1 MTLEVRDIVLG
12 YDQTPV
18 IRGLSFSLAQG
29 EIGCL
34 LGASGCGKTT
44 ALRAIAGFESVEQG
58 EIRVGGRLVSAPGR
72 RVAPEKRSV
81 GMVFQDN
88 ALFPHLDVAGNIAFG
103 LRRLARS
110 ERQQRIR
117 SLLEL
122 TGLTGLDARYP
133 HELSGGQQQ
142 RVALARALAPEP
154 SVLLMDEPFSN
165 LDTRLRRR
173 MGEEIRGML
182 KARGTTTLLVTHDQQ
197 EAFALADRI
206 GLLKD
211 GRMQQW
217 DSPYQLY
224 HRPASRYVAAFTGRG
239 SYLRACIRAGRL
251 HHALGGSD
259 LPDERPPGDELALL
273 IRPDDVRPKAG
284 GTPTRVVA
292 RQFQGADILYRL
304 RLDSGEEFSALFP
317 SHDDYPVDA
326 TIGVELDAQ
335 HLVLFPTDQP
345 IGGNALINKSSQ
357 SEPRPESRSAPIA

>member
-1 MTLEVRDIVLG
+1 MTLEVSNIHLG
-12 YDQTPV
+12 YGDLPV
-18 IRGLSFSLAQG
+18 IRGLSFKLGQG

-44 ALRAIAGFESVEQG
+44 ALRAIAGFERLDEG
-58 EIRVGGRLVSAPGR
+58 EIRIDEQTVSAPGLLL
-72 RVAPEKRSV
+72 APEKRSV
-81 GMVFQDN
+81 GMVFQDH
-88 ALFPHLDVAGNIAFG
+88 ALFPHLSVAGNVAFG
-103 LRRLARS
+103 LRKLSAT
-110 ERQQRIR
+110 ERERR
-117 SLLEL
+117 VRKLLEL

-197 EAFALADRI
+197 EAFALADRV

-211 GRMQQW
+211 GRMLQW

-239 SYLRACIRAGRL
+239 SYLRARVEGETL
-251 HHALGGSD
+251 VHALGRSP
-259 LPDERPPGDELALL
+259 LPEERPRGDEVALL
-273 IRPDDVRPKAG
+273 IRPDDLRPKPS
-284 GTPTRVVA
+284 GTRARVVA

-304 RLDSGEEFSALFP
+304 RLEDGEEVTALFP
-317 SHDDYPVDA
+317 SHDDFEINSA
-326 TIGVELDAQ
+326 IGVELDAQ
-335 HLVLFPTDQP
+335 HLVLFPADQSTGVISP
-345 IGGNALINKSSQ
+345 VSS
-357 SEPRPESRSAPIA
+357 EAI

>member
-1 MTLEVRDIVLG
+1 MTLDVRDIVLG
-12 YDQTPV
+12 YENTPV
-18 IRGLSFSLAQG
+18 IRGLSFHLAEG

-44 ALRAIAGFESVEQG
+44 ALRAIAGFEAITEG
-58 EIRVGGRLVSAPGR
+58 EIHVGGKLVSSPNK
-72 RVAPEKRSV
+72 RVAPEKRNV

-103 LRRLARS
+103 LRRLAS
-110 ERQQRIR
+110 AERERRIR
-117 SLLEL
+117 QLLDL
-122 TGLTGLDARYP
+122 TGLTGLDRRYP

-211 GRMQQW
+211 GRMLQW

-239 SYLRACIRAGRL
+239 SYLKAHIEGDRL
-251 HHALGGSD
+251 VHALGDSE
-259 LPDERPPGDELALL
+259 LPDERPPGEEVALL
-273 IRPDDVRPKAG
+273 IRPDDIRPDPG
-284 GTPTRVVA
+284 GTHARVVA

-304 RLDSGEEFSALFP
+304 RLDSGEEVSALFP
-317 SHDDYPVDA
+317 SHDDFEVNSA
-326 TIGVELDAQ
+326 IGVELDAQ
-335 HLVLFPTDQP
+335 HLVLFPADQP
-345 IGGNALINKSSQ
+345 
-357 SEPRPESRSAPIA
+357 SAPSALSSHGAH

>member
-1 MTLEVRDIVLG
+1 MTLAVSDIHLG
-12 YDQTPV
+12 YGDQPV
-18 IRGLSFSLAQG
+18 IRGLTFSLEQG

-44 ALRAIAGFESVEQG
+44 ALRAIAGFESIARG
-58 EIRVGGRLVSAPGR
+58 EIHVGGKLVSSPGH
-72 RVAPEKRSV
+72 VLAPEKRSV
-81 GMVFQDN
+81 GMVFQDH
-88 ALFPHLDVAGNIAFG
+88 ALFPHLNVAANVGFG
-103 LRRLARS
+103 LGRLDTDARQ
-110 ERQQRIR
+110 RRIR
-117 SLLEL
+117 NLLEL
-122 TGLTGLDARYP
+122 TGLTGLDERYP

-211 GRMQQW
+211 GRMLQW

-239 SYLRACIRAGRL
+239 SYLRAVIDKDSL
-251 HHALGGSD
+251 VHALGRSP
-259 LPDERPPGDELALL
+259 LPEHRPRGAELALL
-273 IRPDDVRPKAG
+273 IRPDDIRPN
-284 GTPTRVVA
+284 PTGCRVRVVA

-304 RLDSGEEFSALFP
+304 RLEDGEEVAALFP
-317 SHDDYPVDA
+317 SHDDFE
-326 TIGVELDAQ
+326 TGSSIGVELDAQ
-335 HLVLFPTDQP
+335 HLVLFPADDQP
-345 IGGNALINKSSQ
+345 SGVISPLSSD
-357 SEPRPESRSAPIA
+357 EV